1 MTAAVPRGPLDGLR
15 VLDFTNMLS
24 GPYCTRL
31 LADLGA
37 EVIKIEPPAGDH
49 NRTRR
54 PVRSGYSSFFGHL
67 NCGKK
72 SVVLDLKSTH
82 GREAAIAL
90 AQKSDIIVENWR
102 PGVADRLGVGYDAVA
117 QSNPKIIYCSISGFG
132 QTGPTS
138 QRPAYAPIVHAASGF
153 DLAQVQY
160 QGGGRPANTATFIG
174 DVFGGMSAFGA
185 VQTALYNLKQTGRG
199 QYIDVAL
206 MDAMLNLLVYECQE
220 AQAPSNEK
228 IRVYQPL
235 QTRDGYV
242 IAAPTSQK
250 NFEQLAQAVGHPE
263 WIEDPKF
270 RRTRTREANW
280 AELMALIE
288 EWTRTRSG
296 QECEDVLLAGGVPCT
311 RYRTVEEAMSD
322 PQMQARGGMSRVKD
336 AVGEYWVPNA
346 PFQMPGLNTAARPHV
361 PELGENTV
369 DVLVRVLGYTP
380 EEAQACSGTPAAP
393 HSS

>member
-1 MTAAVPRGPLDGLR
+1 MKSAASGGPLDGIR

-54 PVRSGYSSFFGHL
+54 PVRNGYSSFFGHL

-72 SVVLDLKSTH
+72 SVVLDLKSAS
-82 GREAAIAL
+82 GRNAATGL
-90 AQKSDIIVENWR
+90 AQKADVIVENWR
-102 PGVADRLGVGYDAVA
+102 PGVADRLGVGYHAVA
-117 QSNPKIIYCSISGFG
+117 KSNPEVIYCSISGFG

-185 VQTALYNLKQTGRG
+185 IQTALFNLKQTGRG
-199 QYIDVAL
+199 QFIDVAL

-220 AQAPSNEK
+220 AQAPTDEK

-235 QTRDGYV
+235 QTRDGYIV
-242 IAAPTSQK
+242 AAPTSQK
-250 NFEQLAQAVGHPE
+250 NFEQLARAVGRAE
-263 WIEDPKF
+263 WIDDPRFAK
-270 RRTRTREANW
+270 TRTREANW
-280 AELMALIE
+280 AELMDLIE
-288 EWTRTRSG
+288 EWTQQRSG
-296 QECEDVLLAGGVPCT
+296 QEAEDVLLAGGVPCT

-322 PQMQARGGMSRVKD
+322 PQMKARGGMSRVKD
-336 AVGEYWVPNA
+336 RVGEYWVPNA
-346 PFQMPGLNTAARPHV
+346 PFQMPGLNTSARPHV

-369 DVLVRVLGYTP
+369 DVLVDVLGYTR
-380 EEAQACSGTPAAP
+380 EQASGCSGKPVAA
-393 HSS
+393 H

>member
-1 MTAAVPRGPLDGLR
+1 MKSAASTGPLDGIR

-54 PVRSGYSSFFGHL
+54 PVRNGYSSFFGHL

-72 SVVLDLKSTH
+72 SVVLDLKSAT
-82 GREAAIAL
+82 GRDAAIGL
-90 AQKSDIIVENWR
+90 AQKCDVIVENWR
-102 PGVADRLGVGYDAVA
+102 PGVADRLGVGYNAVS
-117 QSNPKIIYCSISGFG
+117 QSNPKVVYCSISGFG

-185 VQTALYNLKQTGRG
+185 IQTALYNRTQTGRG
-199 QYIDVAL
+199 QFIDVAL

-220 AQAPSNEK
+220 AQAPTDEK

-235 QTRDGYV
+235 ETRDGYIV
-242 IAAPTSQK
+242 AAPTSQK
-250 NFEQLAQAVGHPE
+250 NFEQLAHAVGHAE
-263 WIEDPKF
+263 WIDDPRFAK
-270 RRTRTREANW
+270 TRTREANW
-280 AELMALIE
+280 AELMDLIE
-288 EWTRTRSG
+288 EWTQQRSG
-296 QECEDVLLAGGVPCT
+296 QEAEDVLLAGGVPCT

-322 PQMQARGGMSRVKD
+322 PQMKARGGMSLVKD
-336 AVGEYWVPNA
+336 RVGEYWVPNA
-346 PFQMPGLNTAARPHV
+346 PFQMPGLNTSARPHV

-369 DVLVRVLGYTP
+369 DVLVDVLGYTP
-380 EEAQACSGTPAAP
+380 EQARGCSGKPVAA
-393 HSS
+393 H

>member
-1 MTAAVPRGPLDGLR
+1 MKAAVSKGPLDGIR

-37 EVIKIEPPAGDH
+37 EVIKVEPPAGDH

-54 PVRSGYSSFFGHL
+54 PVRRGYSSFFGHL

-72 SVVLDLKSTH
+72 SVVLDLKSAD
-82 GREAAIAL
+82 GREAAVGL

-102 PGVADRLGVGYDAVA
+102 PGVADRLGVGYQSVA
-117 QSNPKIIYCSISGFG
+117 QSNPKVIYCSISGFG
-132 QTGPTS
+132 QTGPAS

-153 DLAQVQY
+153 DLAQVEY
-160 QGGGRPANTATFIG
+160 QGGGRPANTATFIA

-199 QYIDVAL
+199 QFIDVAL

-220 AQAPSNEK
+220 AQAPTNEK

-242 IAAPTSQK
+242 VAAPTSQK
-250 NFEQLAQAVGHPE
+250 NFEQLARTVGHAE
-263 WIEDPKF
+263 WIEDPRFAK
-270 RRTRTREANW
+270 TRTREAHW
-280 AELMALIE
+280 AALMGLIE
-288 EWTRTRSG
+288 QWTQTRSG
-296 QECEDVLLAGGVPCT
+296 QECEDLLLAGGVPCT
-311 RYRTVEEAMSD
+311 RYRTVHEAMND
-322 PQMQARGGMSRVKD
+322 PQMQARGGMSRVQD
-336 AVGEYWVPNA
+336 RVGEYWVPNA

-369 DVLVRVLGYTP
+369 DVLVSLLGYTR
-380 EEAQACSGTPAAP
+380 EQAEACSGKPVSA
-393 HSS
+393 H